1 MEFNNRL
8 LLKIIELGIAIACV
22 VLYEVVGD
30 MSKRPLIVC
39 GTIGGYTI
47 ICSILL
53 IGHVLGS
60 VIEKRLNALISLLG
74 CILFVASGALIIDEW
89 HDQHDFLGH
98 RKRDSI
104 AAGSLMMINGVVF
117 LLDTLSICRT
127 RTVVPVLV
135 EESTKKNRVEIN
147 RF

>member
-22 VLYEVVGD
+22 VLYEIVGD
-30 MSKRPLIVC
+30 LSNRPLIVC

-47 ICSILL
+47 ICAILL

-60 VIEKRLNALISLLG
+60 VIEKRLNALISLIG
-74 CILFVASGALIIDEW
+74 CILFVASGALVIDQW
-89 HDQHDFLGH
+89 HDERLTFGD

-104 AAGSLMMINGVVF
+104 AAGSLMIINGAVF
-117 LLDTLSICRT
+117 LMDTLSICRT

-135 EESTKKNRVEIN
+135 EESTTKNPVEIN